1 VHANEFLAELLDQGK
16 LQLNNGSFNKIVTY
30 HDPCELGRHVGMYA
44 EPRKLIQS
52 IPGVT
57 FKEFPD
63 TKEDCLCCGGGGGV
77 KGVDADLAMARA
89 LKKVD
94 QAKLINA
101 EAIVSGCPSCY
112 DNINE
117 AIKKQEANIRMMDI
131 VEIIAE
137 ALGLD

>member
-1 VHANEFLAELLDQGK
+1 MKRLSVLLWVFLLL
-16 LQLNNGSFNKIVTY
+16 
-30 HDPCELGRHVGMYA
+30 
-44 EPRKLIQS
+44 S
-52 IPGVT
+52 IFVFG
-57 FKEFPD
+57 
-63 TKEDCLCCGGGGGV
+63 CGGGGGV

-117 AIKKQEANIRMMDI
+117 AIKEQEANIRMMDI